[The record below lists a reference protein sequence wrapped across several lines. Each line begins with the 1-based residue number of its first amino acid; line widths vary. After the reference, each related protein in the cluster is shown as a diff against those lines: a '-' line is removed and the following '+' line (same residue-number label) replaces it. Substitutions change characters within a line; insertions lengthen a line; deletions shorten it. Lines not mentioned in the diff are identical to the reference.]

1 MNEVRK
7 SIVIRRNYGQQCRV
21 LTLVVQFFSPSCNDY
36 VLSLLLSLL
45 IVTRVDDSWLRLSV
59 TVNEPRWSHGL
70 ARLEATK

>member
-1 MNEVRK
+1 
-7 SIVIRRNYGQQCRV
+7 
-21 LTLVVQFFSPSCNDY
+21 VVQFFSPSCNDY